1 MERQQYLS
9 ATLETIKVD
18 RVRDSAP
25 NSFEDLTWLFTCD
38 SRNRGIIRQGFD
50 EAALLW
56 KAVRATAGNIL
67 EVGRNQA
74 GSTVLLAAAAPAR
87 EVYSIDIK
95 AKAHPAC
102 AKFLARPENKER
114 VRQLVADSR
123 KTLPGITFGFE
134 FIDGDHSFDGVLADV
149 IAHWNAL
156 EGQGLAVFHDAVPNQ
171 NFKWR
176 DEDRTLHRFWI
187 RMKNR
192 FREQKKP
199 EIAPDY
205 ETGVFS
211 VCETLVERGLAE
223 RGEQAGSML
232 VLRKLANLPADF
244 ENIARRDF
252 ARRQ

>member
-1 MERQQYLS
+1 MERQQYLR
-9 ATLETIKVD
+9 E
-18 RVRDSAP
+18 RD
-25 NSFEDLTWLFTCD
+25 NFEDLTWLFTCD

-56 KAVRATAGNIL
+56 KTVRATAGNIL

-74 GSTVLLAAAAPAR
+74 GSTVLLAAAAPGR
-87 EVYSIDIK
+87 EIYSIDIK

-102 AKFLARPENKER
+102 AKFLARPENKDR

-123 KTLPGITFGFE
+123 KSLPGLTFGFL

-156 EGQGLAVFHDAVPNQ
+156 EAQGLAVFHDAVPNE

-176 DEDRTLHRFWI
+176 DQKRTVHRWLI
-187 RMKNR
+187 RVKNK
-192 FREQKKP
+192 FRRRKKP

-205 ETGVFS
+205 ETGVFA
-211 VCETLVERGLAE
+211 VCETLIELGAANRSA
-223 RGEQAGSML
+223 QAGSML
-232 VLRKLANLPADF
+232 ILRKLGELP
-244 ENIARRDF
+244 IDF
-252 ARRQ
+252 AQRAGAFYEGVETGKVS